1 MINRVLNRV
10 MVMRRRS
17 GSIVSYF
24 LAALAQ
30 AIRFFNRILMST
42 LVAFQH
48 RKKHVSKSL
57 SCLTLTLL
65 ACVNFAFLFSTAQAQ
80 DSNPAPPAAPTATT
94 QAPALP
100 PYPLDSVID
109 KQGIVVTVDR
119 NLPGI
124 WKTQDQKSSVFVKG
138 PKKFRQPLNAIRTI
152 AFDHEGKL
160 LVGDTSTRDIYRIA
174 DNGTATPITGGE
186 IGIPMDIAV
195 KPDGTIYVAD
205 LELHK
210 LMRIPAGSKKVEHVA
225 EVNPRGV
232 FVDSEE
238 KIWVVSQDAQ
248 QLIIVADDGQKEVIV
263 GSRVFEFPHQVVVNS
278 KGEAFV
284 SDGYKK
290 AIWKVVRGQAPVI
303 AFEGAPLDNPV
314 GLALFEDQV
323 IITDPRA
330 AKVFKLTAEN
340 KLEVLAD
347 FSTAVAQ

>member
-1 MINRVLNRV
+1 
-10 MVMRRRS
+10 MR
-17 GSIVSYF
+17 
-24 LAALAQ
+24 
-30 AIRFFNRILMST
+30 T
-42 LVAFQH
+42 LVTFQL
-48 RKKHVSKSL
+48 RKTCNL
-57 SCLTLTLL
+57 IQFGCLTLISL
-65 ACVNFAFLFSTAQAQ
+65 AFLAFAFPKTAAQAQ
-80 DSNPAPPAAPTATT
+80 DSKPPAAAQSKP
-94 QAPALP
+94 APALP

-109 KQGIVVTVDR
+109 KQGVVVTVDR

-124 WKTQDQKSSVFVKG
+124 WKSQDQKLSVFVKG

-160 LVGDTSTRDIYRIA
+160 LVGDTSTRDVYRIA
-174 DNGTATPITGGE
+174 EDGTATPITGGE

-205 LELHK
+205 LELRK

-225 EVNPRGV
+225 DVNPRGV
-232 FVDSEE
+232 FVDSEG
-238 KIWVVSQDAQ
+238 KVWVVSQDAQ
-248 QLIIVADDGQKEVIV
+248 QLLIVADDGQKEVIV

-290 AIWKVVRGQAPVI
+290 AIWKVIRGQAPVI

-330 AKVFKLTAEN
+330 AKVFKLTTEN

-347 FSTAVAQ
+347 FSTAAAQ